1 MSRDT
6 FWNFTPREI
15 SLQRLQLER
24 VQISYTCVLSS
35 QVYEPGAVK
44 QPGPGVAAASPAAV
58 LLQAAAA
65 AAAASS
71 SVAAAGHYV
80 TVVSRSQWRI

>member
-6 FWNFTPREI
+6 FWNFAPREI

-65 AAAASS
+65 AAASSS